1 MPDWINHLSDED
13 LAFIKR
19 FVLASGS
26 LKEIARQYNVTYP
39 TVRLRLDK
47 LIQKIQLC
55 EEPEPDPYIQLIKCQ
70 MLDGRLSADT
80 AKLLIHAYKAVQKE
94 ETKNES
100 PCLSCSRR
108 SDCIPDFSFQA
119 AFQMDEADPAGC
131 MGIVLSDSMYMVCA
145 VCNST
150 DKGALSCINLG

>member
-80 AKLLIHAYKAVQKE
+80 AKLLIHAYKTAQKE
-94 ETKNES
+94 ETK
-100 PCLSCSRR
+100 
-108 SDCIPDFSFQA
+108 
-119 AFQMDEADPAGC
+119 
-131 MGIVLSDSMYMVCA
+131 
-145 VCNST
+145 
-150 DKGALSCINLG
+150 K